1 MKCKLQCK
9 YEGSAGK
16 VYWISCKEFPV
27 LEAGRE
33 CVSVSLFL
41 FSAMPEAKQMP
52 FYTLQDFEYTVTFT
66 PDSITDTVL

>member
-1 MKCKLQCK
+1 MR
-9 YEGSAGK
+9 E
-16 VYWISCKEFPV
+16 V
-27 LEAGRE
+27 LERCIGLAAKSFQCLRQGG
-33 CVSVSLFL
+33 SVCLCLSLFL